1 MREDNKRPF
10 IMRIQNDNDVV
21 LARQEARK
29 MAVQLGFNLLD
40 QTKIATAT
48 SELARNTLLWGG
60 GGTVSFENI
69 NTVNKKG
76 LKITFEDNGPGI
88 EDIELAMKDGYT
100 TGNGLGFGL
109 GGAKR
114 LVDEFHI
121 ESTLGKGTKVT
132 IIKFK

>member
-1 MREDNKRPF
+1 MPEDHKRPF

-29 MAVQLGFNLLD
+29 MAVQLGFSLLD
-40 QTKIATAT
+40 QTKIVTAT
-48 SELARNTLLWGG
+48 SELARNTLVWGG

>member
-1 MREDNKRPF
+1 
-10 IMRIQNDNDVV
+10 MRIQNDNDVV

>member
-1 MREDNKRPF
+1 
-10 IMRIQNDNDVV
+10 MRIQNDNDVV

-100 TGNGLGFGL
+100 TGNGLGLGL